1 MDLPL
6 LFFVASLVL
15 LAIGEVIAFFDTAP
29 GNTLS
34 ERIRAWASV
43 AVGRKGLLAAGM
55 ILLFTHIVY
64 AWPW

>member
-6 LFFVASLVL
+6 LFFAASLAL
-15 LAIGEVIAFFDTAP
+15 LAIGALIAFFDTAP

-43 AVGRKGLLAAGM
+43 AVGRKALLAVGLA
-55 ILLFTHIVY
+55 LLFTHL
-64 AWPW
+64 AFGWPW